1 VYVHVRSVGSLLHL
15 FNQRLR
21 EFMGFRKYMG
31 EIVGEIAG
39 GWVFPPRERHKWA
52 EYVFFF
58 FWVIIY

>member
-1 VYVHVRSVGSLLHL
+1 
-15 FNQRLR
+15 
-21 EFMGFRKYMG
+21 MGFRKYMG

-58 FWVIIY
+58 FFSGSLYTDLVKSK